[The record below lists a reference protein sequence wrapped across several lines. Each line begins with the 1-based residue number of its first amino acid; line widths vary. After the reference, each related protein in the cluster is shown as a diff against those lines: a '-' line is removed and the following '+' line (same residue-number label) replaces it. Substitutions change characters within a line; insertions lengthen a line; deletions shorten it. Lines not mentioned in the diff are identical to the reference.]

1 MKRQFLTGTSK
12 RRLLSI
18 GGLIACGV
26 LASFGQA
33 VKAADRADD
42 KVPTF
47 RFDPDWPK
55 QLPNNW
61 TTGVIGAIYVDK
73 NDHVWAA
80 TRPSSV
86 NSAVERYLLDG
97 QGECCSPA
105 PPVIEFD
112 QAGNVVQAWGAIHA
126 TDRAA
131 RKEVL
136 IGKQP
141 ANGPYPEGLWPSSE
155 HAMFVDY
162 KNNVWLTSQ
171 APPSQLIK
179 FTHDGKF
186 IKQFGTKEAAS
197 SADTS
202 NFAGPTGVYVD
213 PLTNEA
219 YVSDGYRNRRVIVF
233 DADTGEFKRMW
244 GAYGKPPKDPQQ
256 KDAFGSDRMND
267 SFSVTHCVVPDNSGL
282 LYICDRANS
291 RIQVFKK
298 DGTFVREVSI
308 GDVPPPNPTPEL
320 ETMWSLETIRPTPKT
335 HLGSAWFVGF
345 SPDKEQRWMYV
356 ADGTNKK
363 VWILRRSDLKVIG
376 SIGHGGRQGGQFET
390 IHCLAVDS
398 HGNIYT
404 GETLS
409 GNRIQR
415 FLLTGTRAASAN

>member
-1 MKRQFLTGTSK
+1 MKRELLSATSV
-12 RRLLSI
+12 RRLLCV
-18 GGLIACGV
+18 GGLITCGV
-26 LASFGQA
+26 IASLAQT
-33 VKAADRADD
+33 VKAADKANDQ
-42 KVPTF
+42 VPTF

-55 QLPNNW
+55 TLPNGW

-80 TRPSSV
+80 TRPNSV
-86 NSAVERYLLDG
+86 NAAVERYLLDG
-97 QGECCSPA
+97 LGDCCSPA
-105 PPVIEFD
+105 PPVLEFD
-112 QAGNVVQAWGAIHA
+112 QAGNVVQAWGAIHI

-136 IGKQP
+136 LGKQP

-155 HAMFVDY
+155 HAMYVDY
-162 KNNVWLTSQ
+162 KNNVWVTSQ
-171 APPSQLIK
+171 SPPSQLIK
-179 FTHDGKF
+179 FTHDGKL
-186 IKQFGTKEAAS
+186 IKLFGSSEATS
-197 SADTS
+197 NADTA
-202 NFAGPTGVYVD
+202 NFAGPTGIYVD
-213 PLTNEA
+213 PQTNEA

-233 DADTGEFKRMW
+233 DADTGAFKRMW

-256 KDAFGSDRMND
+256 KDAFGSDRVND
-267 SFSVTHCVVPDNSGL
+267 SFSVTHCVVPDNQGL

-298 DGTFVREVSI
+298 DGTFVREVVI
-308 GDVPPPNPTPEL
+308 PEAPATTPNADL
-320 ETMWSLETIRPTPKT
+320 EAVWSTEAIRPTAKT

-363 VWILRRSDLKVIG
+363 VWILRHSDLKVIG
-376 SIGHGGRQGGQFET
+376 SFGHGGRQGGQFET

-415 FLLTGTRAASAN
+415 FLFTGTRSVSAN